1 MSCHFT
7 KAHICALFN
16 SINLNVCEVIFK
28 SSIVGKS
35 AIVHLS
41 DMPKNEVVASF
52 NKGFS
57 YSGAFNNRE
66 LWWLKTATVKD
77 FTSSLREDD
86 DDDDDEKD
94 FEDFEDVEDVE
105 DIKDEKV

>member
-1 MSCHFT
+1 MNIMLQRVFSVYINNMSCHFT
-7 KAHICALFN
+7 KGHICALFN

-41 DMPKNEVVASF
+41 DMPKDEVVASF

-66 LWWLKTATVKD
+66 LWWLKTAIVKD
-77 FTSSLREDD
+77 FTTVEDD
-86 DDDDDEKD
+86 
-94 FEDFEDVEDVE
+94 E
-105 DIKDEKV
+105 DIKDGFNL

>member
-7 KAHICALFN
+7 KGHICALFN
-16 SINLNVCEVIFK
+16 FINLNVCEVIFK

-41 DMPKNEVVASF
+41 DMPKDEVVASF

-66 LWWLKTATVKD
+66 LWWLKTAIVKD
-77 FTSSLREDD
+77 FTTLE
-86 DDDDDEKD
+86 E
-94 FEDFEDVEDVE
+94 E
-105 DIKDEKV
+105 DIKDGFNL

>member
-1 MSCHFT
+1 MNIMSSRVFSVYINNMSCHFT
-7 KAHICALFN
+7 KTHIFALFN

-41 DMPKNEVVASF
+41 DMPKDQDIALF

-57 YSGAFNNRE
+57 YSGSFNNKE
-66 LWWLKTATVKD
+66 LWWIKTATIPD
-77 FTSSLREDD
+77 FTTS
-86 DDDDDEKD
+86 EK
-94 FEDFEDVEDVE
+94 EQ
-105 DIKDEKV
+105 EKEQEKE

>member
-7 KAHICALFN
+7 KGHICALFN

-41 DMPKNEVVASF
+41 DMPKDEVVASF

-66 LWWLKTATVKD
+66 LWWLKTAIVKD
-77 FTSSLREDD
+77 FTTLE
-86 DDDDDEKD
+86 E
-94 FEDFEDVEDVE
+94 E
-105 DIKDEKV
+105 DIKDGFNL

>member
-7 KAHICALFN
+7 KTHICALFN

-41 DMPKNEVVASF
+41 DMPKDQDVALF

-57 YSGAFNNRE
+57 YSGAFNNKE
-66 LWWLKTATVKD
+66 LWWLKTATVSD
-77 FTSSLREDD
+77 FSSLKE
-86 DDDDDEKD
+86 EK
-94 FEDFEDVEDVE
+94 
-105 DIKDEKV
+105 EKEKEKEEEEEGFNGSNL

>member
-1 MSCHFT
+1 MNIMSRRVFSVYINNMSCHFT

-41 DMPKNEVVASF
+41 DMPKDEVVDTF

-57 YSGAFNNRE
+57 YSGSFNNKE

-77 FTSSLREDD
+77 FTTLEEDSLE
-86 DDDDDEKD
+86 E
-94 FEDFEDVEDVE
+94 E
-105 DIKDEKV
+105 DIKDGFNL

>member
-1 MSCHFT
+1 MNIMTHRVFSVYINNMSCHFT

-16 SINLNVCEVIFK
+16 SVNLNVCEVIFK

-41 DMPKNEVVASF
+41 DMPKDEVVASF

-57 YSGAFNNRE
+57 YSGTFNNRE
-66 LWWLKTATVKD
+66 LWWLKTATVND
-77 FTSSLREDD
+77 FTSSLKEDE
-86 DDDDDEKD
+86 DEEG
-94 FEDFEDVEDVE
+94 FNGFNL
-105 DIKDEKV
+105 

>member
-1 MSCHFT
+1 MLQRVFSVYINNMSCHFT

-41 DMPKNEVVASF
+41 DMPKDEVVASF

-66 LWWLKTATVKD
+66 LWWLKTAIVKD
-77 FTSSLREDD
+77 FTSLEDD
-86 DDDDDEKD
+86 
-94 FEDFEDVEDVE
+94 E
-105 DIKDEKV
+105 DIKDGFNL

>member
-1 MSCHFT
+1 MNIMSRRVFSVYINNMSCHFT
-7 KAHICALFN
+7 KVHICALFN
-16 SINLNVCEVIFK
+16 SVNLNVCEVIFK

-41 DMPKNEVVASF
+41 DMPKDEVVASF

-66 LWWLKTATVKD
+66 LWWLKTATVND
-77 FTSSLREDD
+77 FDTTLEE
-86 DDDDDEKD
+86 EKD
-94 FEDFEDVEDVE
+94 VEGFNGFNL
-105 DIKDEKV
+105 